1 VDRSWQSAIAQ
12 AMQQHGGRAKP
23 HPSEAAAKPDASK
36 PVAPKPDVKTAAD
49 AAVDKGTAEPDHPR
63 GVRSER

>member
-1 VDRSWQSAIAQ
+1 
-12 AMQQHGGRAKP
+12 MQQHGGRAKP
-23 HPSEAAAKPDASK
+23 HPSEAAAKPDASKPVAPK